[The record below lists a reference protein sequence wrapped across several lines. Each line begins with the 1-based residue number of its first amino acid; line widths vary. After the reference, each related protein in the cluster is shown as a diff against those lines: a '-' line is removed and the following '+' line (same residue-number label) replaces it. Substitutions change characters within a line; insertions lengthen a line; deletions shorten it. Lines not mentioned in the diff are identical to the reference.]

1 MFPGICL
8 KISGLCIKKSGGRVI
23 MFKID
28 SPLMNFLNRMADI
41 MILNALFILCC
52 LPVFTIGA
60 SLSAAYYICYKMIR
74 NEDSYIVKGFF
85 KSFKENFKQATVIWL
100 FVLLIAGILFVDYRI
115 VLYSG
120 IDFPQWSRVALVS
133 VSIVA
138 LIGTSFMFPLQ
149 ARFSNTIKNTIKNG
163 FIMALTH
170 LPSAVI
176 LAVSVVIPFVLL
188 YFVPQ
193 ILPVIIFLA
202 FGGVLYFQAG
212 VALKVFKKYEEAII
226 ERQNQEKG
234 EAESEDSGIFAGSDM
249 IEKNMDNEKN

>member
-1 MFPGICL
+1 
-8 KISGLCIKKSGGRVI
+8 
-23 MFKID
+23 
-28 SPLMNFLNRMADI
+28 
-41 MILNALFILCC
+41 
-52 LPVFTIGA
+52 
-60 SLSAAYYICYKMIR
+60 
-74 NEDSYIVKGFF
+74 
-85 KSFKENFKQATVIWL
+85 
-100 FVLLIAGILFVDYRI
+100 
-115 VLYSG
+115 
-120 IDFPQWSRVALVS
+120 
-133 VSIVA
+133 
-138 LIGTSFMFPLQ
+138 
-149 ARFSNTIKNTIKNG
+149 
-163 FIMALTH
+163 MALTH